1 MEEETWIKIIS
12 LLVINFTALFGN
24 ILLLMIG
31 MRNKSLRSF
40 QNAFIFNMAF
50 ADFLQAVFIM
60 PTASINLYKQKWDFS
75 KISCDIFAILKV
87 VFTLVSVYS
96 LAGISLQRY
105 FFVVKRKVNV
115 NNFRTVLIG
124 VAVIWGTSFLLS
136 ITPLFNWG
144 VFGFEDGKEVCT
156 VQFHLTPSHTLVV
169 FTTGLLFNVFIMLF
183 CYVMIYKT
191 LICSK
196 RKLSIA
202 KDNSSTTETVQSVII
217 NVRPLDESGDLPP
230 FFTTRNHPCRGN
242 DLYRENIL
250 ITDANSRTRNNVPI
264 SSNMTADQSK
274 VGAGVRKKQKR
285 ILSFTKKELHLLKT
299 IAVVIAVFLCCWTP
313 YTILNLLRA
322 FKMVGN
328 LNSMDT
334 LTMWLGFANSA
345 VNPVIYGVLNNQFKK
360 AIKEILCCFAR

>member
-1 MEEETWIKIIS
+1 MEEGTWIKITS
-12 LLVINFTALFGN
+12 LLAINFTALFGN

-60 PTASINLYKQKWDFS
+60 PTASINLFKHKWDFS

-105 FFVVKRKVNV
+105 FFVVKRKVKV
-115 NNFRTVLIG
+115 NNFRIVLIG

-169 FTTGLLFNVFIMLF
+169 FTTGLLFNVFVMLF

-202 KDNSSTTETVQSVII
+202 KDNSCTTEAVQSVII
-217 NVRPLDESGDLPP
+217 NVRPLDKSGDLPP
-230 FFTTRNHPCRGN
+230 FFTTRNDP
-242 DLYRENIL
+242 L
-250 ITDANSRTRNNVPI
+250 IRDANSRARNNVPI
-264 SSNMTADQSK
+264 SSNLTANQSK
-274 VGAGVRKKQKR
+274 VIASVRKEHKS
-285 ILSFTKKELHLLKT
+285 ISSLTKKELRLLKT

-345 VNPVIYGVLNNQFKK
+345 FNPVIYGVLNNQFKK
-360 AIKEILCCFAR
+360 AIKEILCCFAS